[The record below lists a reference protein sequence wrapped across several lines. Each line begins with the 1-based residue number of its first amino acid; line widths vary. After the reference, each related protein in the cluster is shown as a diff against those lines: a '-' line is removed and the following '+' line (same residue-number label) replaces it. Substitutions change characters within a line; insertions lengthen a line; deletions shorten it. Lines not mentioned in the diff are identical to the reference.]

1 MGGDGGTCCKRRDI
15 MTKTHQEKRKQ
26 DRDFTVNALW
36 TFCAI
41 SGKQLKKPIVS
52 CELGRLY
59 NKDSIIEFLLDRG
72 KQTEETQR
80 RLSHIKTLKH
90 VKELKLSAN
99 PSFRVDK
106 NGTYHGAEFHCPI
119 SSLEMNG
126 RHKFGFILQTG
137 TVLSERAIKQLTKS
151 SSDGKIIDPTND
163 QPYHVDDIIYINIG
177 FDLETEKE
185 FDEMKIK
192 MKQRRDAK
200 KLAKAKKRELEG
212 EPPITEKI
220 KRKKKTSIIVPQRVE
235 TNTINSKLNTITS
248 SSIKHGRESVQ
259 KQKANSE
266 TLSSLFTSHDSF
278 IGDVDAYSLN
288 GRTANLQTGK
298 AQLIKGGKHRTED
311 AKKLQEKLHLFRYKA
326 GGLLDQ

>member
-1 MGGDGGTCCKRRDI
+1 MSY
-15 MTKTHQEKRKQ
+15 H
-26 DRDFTVNALW
+26 
-36 TFCAI
+36 
-41 SGKQLKKPIVS
+41 GK
-52 CELGRLY
+52 GRLY

-137 TVLSERAIKQLTKS
+137 TVSIEFISFAYVYITYFLGQVLSERAIKQLTKS

-212 EPPITEKI
+212 EPPITEVVFLFICIQI
-220 KRKKKTSIIVPQRVE
+220 KPNSNRRK
-235 TNTINSKLNTITS
+235 
-248 SSIKHGRESVQ
+248 
-259 KQKANSE
+259 
-266 TLSSLFTSHDSF
+266 
-278 IGDVDAYSLN
+278 
-288 GRTANLQTGK
+288 
-298 AQLIKGGKHRTED
+298 
-311 AKKLQEKLHLFRYKA
+311 
-326 GGLLDQ
+326 